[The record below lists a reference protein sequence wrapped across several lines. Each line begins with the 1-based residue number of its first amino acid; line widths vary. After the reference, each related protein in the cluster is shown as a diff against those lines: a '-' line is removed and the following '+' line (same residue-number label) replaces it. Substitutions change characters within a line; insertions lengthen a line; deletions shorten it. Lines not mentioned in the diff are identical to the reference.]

1 MKKYFQFSGT
11 INGTTYLL
19 RLLFTMLMSIPL
31 LVISMMGLGTA
42 VFGYLGY
49 DLEEAATF
57 GPQEQQE
64 MGEKL
69 GMAMVENPSEVMSG
83 LISNISAGII
93 IAFIV
98 FLIPVIWFYWATCYK
113 RISTLFP
120 STAFKVFIGFIVI
133 EAILDILPIALGGS
147 TMTAFSAI
155 VGLGIFIFLLSKNS
169 TIANH
174 HDIHHHPTQHLYVE
188 TIET

>member
-1 MKKYFQFSGT
+1 MKKFFQFSGT

-19 RLLFTMLMSIPL
+19 RLLFTILMSIPL

-98 FLIPVIWFYWATCYK
+98 FLIPVVWFYWATCYK
-113 RISTLFP
+113 RISALFP

-133 EAILDILPIALGGS
+133 EAVLDILPIAIGGS
-147 TMTAFSAI
+147 TVTDISAI
-155 VGLGIFIFLLSKNS
+155 VGRGIFIFLLSKNS
-169 TIANH
+169 TIGE
-174 HDIHHHPTQHLYVE
+174 HDG
-188 TIET
+188 

>member
-19 RLLFTMLMSIPL
+19 RLLFTILMSIPL
-31 LVISMMGLGTA
+31 LVISMTGLGTA

-83 LISNISAGII
+83 LISNISGGII

-98 FLIPVIWFYWATCYK
+98 FLIPVVWFYWATCYK
-113 RISTLFP
+113 RISALFP

-169 TIANH
+169 TIGE
-174 HDIHHHPTQHLYVE
+174 HDG
-188 TIET
+188 

>member
-31 LVISMMGLGTA
+31 LVISMMGLVTA

-69 GMAMVENPSEVMSG
+69 GMAMVENPSELMSG

-113 RISTLFP
+113 RISALFP

-169 TIANH
+169 TIGEH
-174 HDIHHHPTQHLYVE
+174 E
-188 TIET
+188 G

>member
-69 GMAMVENPSEVMSG
+69 GMAMVQNPSEVMSG

-113 RISTLFP
+113 RISALFP

-133 EAILDILPIALGGS
+133 EAVLDILPIAIGGS
-147 TMTAFSAI
+147 TVTVFSAI

-169 TIANH
+169 TIGE
-174 HDIHHHPTQHLYVE
+174 HDG
-188 TIET
+188 

>member
-83 LISNISAGII
+83 LISNISGGII

-113 RISTLFP
+113 RISALFP

-169 TIANH
+169 TIGEH
-174 HDIHHHPTQHLYVE
+174 E
-188 TIET
+188 G

>member
-1 MKKYFQFSGT
+1 MKKYFKFSGT

-113 RISTLFP
+113 RISALFP

-169 TIANH
+169 TIGE
-174 HDIHHHPTQHLYVE
+174 HDG
-188 TIET
+188 

>member
-1 MKKYFQFSGT
+1 MKKFFQFSGT

-31 LVISMMGLGTA
+31 LVISTIGLSIA

-98 FLIPVIWFYWATCYK
+98 FLIPVVWFYWATCYK
-113 RISTLFP
+113 RISALFP

-133 EAILDILPIALGGS
+133 EAVLDILPIAIGGS
-147 TMTAFSAI
+147 TVTAFSAI

-169 TIANH
+169 TIGE
-174 HDIHHHPTQHLYVE
+174 HDG
-188 TIET
+188 

>member
-1 MKKYFQFSGT
+1 MKKFFQFSGT

-19 RLLFTMLMSIPL
+19 RLLFTILMSIPL

-69 GMAMVENPSEVMSG
+69 GMAMVENPTEVMSG
-83 LISNISAGII
+83 LISNISGGII

-98 FLIPVIWFYWATCYK
+98 FLIPVVWFYWATCYK
-113 RISTLFP
+113 RISALFP

-133 EAILDILPIALGGS
+133 EAVLDILPIAIGGS
-147 TMTAFSAI
+147 TVTAFSAI

-169 TIANH
+169 TIGE
-174 HDIHHHPTQHLYVE
+174 HDG
-188 TIET
+188 

>member
-98 FLIPVIWFYWATCYK
+98 FLIPVVWFYWATCYK
-113 RISTLFP
+113 RISALFP

-133 EAILDILPIALGGS
+133 EAVLDILPIAVGGS
-147 TMTAFSAI
+147 TVTAFSAI

-169 TIANH
+169 TIGE
-174 HDIHHHPTQHLYVE
+174 HDG
-188 TIET
+188 

>member
-1 MKKYFQFSGT
+1 MKKFFQFSGT

-19 RLLFTMLMSIPL
+19 RLLFTILMSIPL

-83 LISNISAGII
+83 LISNISGGII

-98 FLIPVIWFYWATCYK
+98 FLIPVVWFYWATCYK
-113 RISTLFP
+113 RISALFP

-133 EAILDILPIALGGS
+133 EAVLDILPIAVGGP
-147 TMTAFSAI
+147 TITAFSAL

-169 TIANH
+169 TIGE
-174 HDIHHHPTQHLYVE
+174 HDG
-188 TIET
+188 

>member
-1 MKKYFQFSGT
+1 MKKFFQFSGT

-19 RLLFTMLMSIPL
+19 RLLFTILMSIPL
-31 LVISMMGLGTA
+31 LVISMTGLSTA
-42 VFGYLGY
+42 VLGYLGY

-83 LISNISAGII
+83 LISNISGGII

-98 FLIPVIWFYWATCYK
+98 FLIPVVWFYWATCYK
-113 RISTLFP
+113 RISALFP

-133 EAILDILPIALGGS
+133 EAVLDILPIAVGGP
-147 TMTAFSAI
+147 TITAFSAL

-169 TIANH
+169 TIGE
-174 HDIHHHPTQHLYVE
+174 HDG
-188 TIET
+188 

>member
-1 MKKYFQFSGT
+1 MKKFFQFSGT

-31 LVISMMGLGTA
+31 LVISIMGLGTA

-83 LISNISAGII
+83 LISNISGGII

-98 FLIPVIWFYWATCYK
+98 FLIPVVWFYWATCYK
-113 RISTLFP
+113 RISALFP

-133 EAILDILPIALGGS
+133 EAVLDILPIAVGGP
-147 TMTAFSAI
+147 TITAFSAL

-169 TIANH
+169 TIGEH
-174 HDIHHHPTQHLYVE
+174 E
-188 TIET
+188 G

>member
-1 MKKYFQFSGT
+1 MKKFFQFSGT

-31 LVISMMGLGTA
+31 LVISIMGLGTA

-98 FLIPVIWFYWATCYK
+98 FLIPVVWFYWATCYK
-113 RISTLFP
+113 RISALFP

-133 EAILDILPIALGGS
+133 EAVLDILPIAVGGP
-147 TMTAFSAI
+147 TITAFSAL

-169 TIANH
+169 TIGEH
-174 HDIHHHPTQHLYVE
+174 E
-188 TIET
+188 G

>member
-83 LISNISAGII
+83 LISNISVGII

-98 FLIPVIWFYWATCYK
+98 FLIPVIWFYWATCFK
-113 RISTLFP
+113 RISALFP
-120 STAFKVFIGFIVI
+120 STAFKVFIGFVLI
-133 EAILDILPIALGGS
+133 EAVLDILPIAVGGS

-169 TIANH
+169 TIGE
-174 HDIHHHPTQHLYVE
+174 HDG
-188 TIET
+188 

>member
-69 GMAMVENPSEVMSG
+69 GMAMVENPSEVISG
-83 LISNISAGII
+83 LISNISGGII

-98 FLIPVIWFYWATCYK
+98 FFIPVVWFYWATCYK
-113 RISTLFP
+113 RISALFP

-133 EAILDILPIALGGS
+133 EAILDILPIAVGGS
-147 TMTAFSAI
+147 TITAFSAI

-169 TIANH
+169 TIGE
-174 HDIHHHPTQHLYVE
+174 HDG
-188 TIET
+188 

>member
-83 LISNISAGII
+83 LISNISGGII

-113 RISTLFP
+113 RISALFP

-133 EAILDILPIALGGS
+133 EAVLDILPIAVGGS
-147 TMTAFSAI
+147 TVTAFSAI

-169 TIANH
+169 TIGE
-174 HDIHHHPTQHLYVE
+174 HDG
-188 TIET
+188 

>member
-19 RLLFTMLMSIPL
+19 RLLFTILMSIPL
-31 LVISMMGLGTA
+31 LVISMMGVGTA

-113 RISTLFP
+113 RISALFP

-133 EAILDILPIALGGS
+133 EAILDILPIAVGGS
-147 TMTAFSAI
+147 TITAFSAI

-169 TIANH
+169 TIGE
-174 HDIHHHPTQHLYVE
+174 HDG
-188 TIET
+188 

>member
-31 LVISMMGLGTA
+31 LVISIMGLGTA

-69 GMAMVENPSEVMSG
+69 GMAMVENPSEVMTG
-83 LISNISAGII
+83 LISNISGGII

-98 FLIPVIWFYWATCYK
+98 FLIPVVWFYWATCYK
-113 RISTLFP
+113 RISALFP

-169 TIANH
+169 TIGE
-174 HDIHHHPTQHLYVE
+174 HDG
-188 TIET
+188 

>member
-113 RISTLFP
+113 RISALFP
-120 STAFKVFIGFIVI
+120 STAFKVFIGFVLI
-133 EAILDILPIALGGS
+133 EAVLDILPIAVGGS

-169 TIANH
+169 TIGE
-174 HDIHHHPTQHLYVE
+174 HDG
-188 TIET
+188 

>member
-1 MKKYFQFSGT
+1 MKKFFQFSGT

-19 RLLFTMLMSIPL
+19 RLLFTILMSIPL

-98 FLIPVIWFYWATCYK
+98 FLIPVVWFYWATCYK
-113 RISTLFP
+113 RISALFP

-133 EAILDILPIALGGS
+133 EAVLDILPIAVGGS
-147 TMTAFSAI
+147 TITAFSAI

-169 TIANH
+169 TIGE
-174 HDIHHHPTQHLYVE
+174 HDG
-188 TIET
+188 

>member
-93 IAFIV
+93 IAIIV

-113 RISTLFP
+113 RISALFP

-169 TIANH
+169 TIGEH
-174 HDIHHHPTQHLYVE
+174 E
-188 TIET
+188 G

>member
-1 MKKYFQFSGT
+1 MKKFFQFSGT

-19 RLLFTMLMSIPL
+19 RLLFTILMSIPL

-113 RISTLFP
+113 RISALFP

-133 EAILDILPIALGGS
+133 EAVLDILPIAIGGS
-147 TMTAFSAI
+147 TVTAFSAI

-169 TIANH
+169 TIGE
-174 HDIHHHPTQHLYVE
+174 HDG
-188 TIET
+188 

>member
-1 MKKYFQFSGT
+1 MKKFFQFSGT

-31 LVISMMGLGTA
+31 LVISTIGLSTA

-69 GMAMVENPSEVMSG
+69 GMAMVENPSEVMTG
-83 LISNISAGII
+83 LISNISGGVI

-98 FLIPVIWFYWATCYK
+98 FLIPVVWFYWATCYK
-113 RISTLFP
+113 RISALFP

-133 EAILDILPIALGGS
+133 EAVLDILPIAVGGS
-147 TMTAFSAI
+147 TVTAFSAI

-169 TIANH
+169 TIGE
-174 HDIHHHPTQHLYVE
+174 HDG
-188 TIET
+188 

>member
-1 MKKYFQFSGT
+1 MKKFFQFSGT

-31 LVISMMGLGTA
+31 LVISTIGLSTA

-98 FLIPVIWFYWATCYK
+98 FLIPVVWFYWATCYK
-113 RISTLFP
+113 RISALFP

-133 EAILDILPIALGGS
+133 EAVLDILPIAIGGS
-147 TMTAFSAI
+147 TVTAFSAI

-169 TIANH
+169 TIGE
-174 HDIHHHPTQHLYVE
+174 HDG
-188 TIET
+188 

>member
-83 LISNISAGII
+83 LISNISVGII

-113 RISTLFP
+113 RISALFP
-120 STAFKVFIGFIVI
+120 STAFKVFIGFVLI
-133 EAILDILPIALGGS
+133 EAVLDILPIAVGGS

-169 TIANH
+169 TIGE
-174 HDIHHHPTQHLYVE
+174 HDG
-188 TIET
+188 

>member
-1 MKKYFQFSGT
+1 MKKFFQFRGT

-19 RLLFTMLMSIPL
+19 RLLFTILMSIPL

-83 LISNISAGII
+83 LISNISGGII

-98 FLIPVIWFYWATCYK
+98 FLIPVVWFYWATCYK
-113 RISTLFP
+113 RISALFP

-133 EAILDILPIALGGS
+133 EAVLDILPIAVGGS
-147 TMTAFSAI
+147 TITAFSAI

-169 TIANH
+169 TIGE
-174 HDIHHHPTQHLYVE
+174 HDG
-188 TIET
+188 

>member
-1 MKKYFQFSGT
+1 MKKFFQFSGT

-19 RLLFTMLMSIPL
+19 RLLFTILMSIPL
-31 LVISMMGLGTA
+31 LVISMMWLGTA

-83 LISNISAGII
+83 LISNISGGII

-98 FLIPVIWFYWATCYK
+98 FLIPVVWFYWATCYK
-113 RISTLFP
+113 RISALFP

-133 EAILDILPIALGGS
+133 EAVLDILPIAVGGS
-147 TMTAFSAI
+147 TLTAFSAI

-169 TIANH
+169 TIGE
-174 HDIHHHPTQHLYVE
+174 HDG
-188 TIET
+188 

>member
-1 MKKYFQFSGT
+1 MKKFFQFSGT

-19 RLLFTMLMSIPL
+19 RLLFTILMSIPL
-31 LVISMMGLGTA
+31 LVISIMGLSTA

-113 RISTLFP
+113 RISALFP

-133 EAILDILPIALGGS
+133 EAILDILPIAVGGS
-147 TMTAFSAI
+147 TITAFSAI

-169 TIANH
+169 TIGE
-174 HDIHHHPTQHLYVE
+174 HDG
-188 TIET
+188 

>member
-1 MKKYFQFSGT
+1 MKKFYQFSGT

-83 LISNISAGII
+83 LISNISGGII

-98 FLIPVIWFYWATCYK
+98 FLIPVVWFYWATCYK
-113 RISTLFP
+113 RISALFP

-133 EAILDILPIALGGS
+133 EAVLDILPIAVGGS
-147 TMTAFSAI
+147 TVTAFSAI

-169 TIANH
+169 TIGE
-174 HDIHHHPTQHLYVE
+174 HDG
-188 TIET
+188 

>member
-1 MKKYFQFSGT
+1 MKKFFQFSGT

-19 RLLFTMLMSIPL
+19 RLLFTILMSIPL

-83 LISNISAGII
+83 LISNISGGII

-98 FLIPVIWFYWATCYK
+98 FLIPVVWFYWATCYK
-113 RISTLFP
+113 RISALFP

-133 EAILDILPIALGGS
+133 EAVLDILPIAIGGS
-147 TMTAFSAI
+147 TVTAFSAI

-169 TIANH
+169 TIGE
-174 HDIHHHPTQHLYVE
+174 HDG
-188 TIET
+188 

>member
-1 MKKYFQFSGT
+1 MKKFFQFSGT

-31 LVISMMGLGTA
+31 LAISMMGLGTA
-42 VFGYLGY
+42 LFGYLGY

-83 LISNISAGII
+83 LISNISGGII

-98 FLIPVIWFYWATCYK
+98 FLIPVVWFYWATCYK
-113 RISTLFP
+113 RISALFP

-133 EAILDILPIALGGS
+133 EAVLDILPIAVGGS
-147 TMTAFSAI
+147 TVTAFSAI

-169 TIANH
+169 TIGE
-174 HDIHHHPTQHLYVE
+174 HDG
-188 TIET
+188 

>member
-1 MKKYFQFSGT
+1 
-11 INGTTYLL
+11 
-19 RLLFTMLMSIPL
+19 
-31 LVISMMGLGTA
+31 MMGLGTA

-69 GMAMVENPSEVMSG
+69 GMAMVENPSELMSG
-83 LISNISAGII
+83 PISNISAGII

-113 RISTLFP
+113 RISALFP

-169 TIANH
+169 TIGE
-174 HDIHHHPTQHLYVE
+174 HDG
-188 TIET
+188 

>member
-1 MKKYFQFSGT
+1 MKKFFQFSGT

-19 RLLFTMLMSIPL
+19 RLLFTILMSIPL
-31 LVISMMGLGTA
+31 FFISLYGASLA
-42 VFGYLGY
+42 VLGYLGY
-49 DLEEAATF
+49 SMEDAATF

-69 GMAMVENPSEVMSG
+69 GMAMVENPTEVMSG
-83 LISNISAGII
+83 LISNISGGII

-98 FLIPVIWFYWATCYK
+98 FLIPVVWFYWATCYK
-113 RISTLFP
+113 RISALFP

-133 EAILDILPIALGGS
+133 EAVLDILPIAIGGS
-147 TMTAFSAI
+147 TVTAFSAI

-169 TIANH
+169 TIGE
-174 HDIHHHPTQHLYVE
+174 HDG
-188 TIET
+188 

>member
-1 MKKYFQFSGT
+1 MKKLFKFNGT

-19 RLLFTMLMSIPL
+19 RLLFAILMSIPL
-31 LVISMMGLGTA
+31 FFISIYGASVSVL
-42 VFGYLGY
+42 GYLGY
-49 DLEEAATF
+49 SMEDAATF

-69 GMAMVENPSEVMSG
+69 GMAIVENPNEVMTG
-83 LISNISAGII
+83 LISNISGGII

-98 FLIPVIWFYWATCYK
+98 FLIPVVWFYWATCYK
-113 RISTLFP
+113 RISALFP

-133 EAILDILPIALGGS
+133 EAVLDILPIAVGGP
-147 TMTAFSAI
+147 TITAFSAL

-169 TIANH
+169 TIGE
-174 HDIHHHPTQHLYVE
+174 HDG
-188 TIET
+188 

>member
-1 MKKYFQFSGT
+1 MKKFFQFSGT

-19 RLLFTMLMSIPL
+19 RLLFTILMSIPL
-31 LVISMMGLGTA
+31 LVISMTGLGTA
-42 VFGYLGY
+42 VFGHLGY

-83 LISNISAGII
+83 LISNISGGII

-98 FLIPVIWFYWATCYK
+98 FLIPVVWFYWATCYK
-113 RISTLFP
+113 RISALFP

-133 EAILDILPIALGGS
+133 EAVLDILPIAVGGP
-147 TMTAFSAI
+147 TITAFSAL

-169 TIANH
+169 TIGE
-174 HDIHHHPTQHLYVE
+174 HDG
-188 TIET
+188 

>member
-1 MKKYFQFSGT
+1 MKKFFQFSGT

-19 RLLFTMLMSIPL
+19 RLLFTILMSIPL

-98 FLIPVIWFYWATCYK
+98 FLIPVVWFYWATCYK
-113 RISTLFP
+113 RISALFP
-120 STAFKVFIGFIVI
+120 STAFKVFIGFVLI
-133 EAILDILPIALGGS
+133 EAVLDILPIAVGGS

-169 TIANH
+169 TIGE
-174 HDIHHHPTQHLYVE
+174 HDG
-188 TIET
+188 